1 MTDLLFKNPNTLEWD
16 SMFEDYRDTLY
27 PVGSVILSA
36 NDDFS
41 PSETIGGSWNK
52 IQDNAYMRFANV
64 ASTGGTGGNWQ
75 HTHQDAFGW
84 EPAPTGNP
92 GMQFWGWRDAQGF
105 AAYGTNI
112 IENTQHFVF
121 SIRDGDFQMT
131 SLQGGPTRV
140 NKVETV
146 VVEPPYLALAAWQRV
161 A

>member
-1 MTDLLFKNPNTLEWD
+1 MNDLLFKNPDTQEWD

-36 NDDFS
+36 NDDFN

-52 IQDNAYMRFANV
+52 INNDAYMRFANTKST
-64 ASTGGTGGNWQ
+64 ASAGGNWQ
-75 HTHQDAFGW
+75 HTHKDAFGW
-84 EPAPTGNP
+84 EVPDSESIK
-92 GMQFWGWRDAQGF
+92 FWGWRDISGF
-105 AAYGTNI
+105 AAYGTDVI
-112 IENTQHFVF
+112 TNTQHWMYRIVN
-121 SIRDGDFQMT
+121 GDFQMV
-131 SLQGGPTRV
+131 SNAGGLTRV